1 MGKKRVCQADK
12 RLSEQQRRKD
22 KGMSHMPREME
33 HAYTVLDEAT
43 GTEAVIDEAGS
54 VIIFG
59 FHDKHTELM
68 TRVTLDAKEAYQLLQ
83 WLADYHRDFLQA
95 GGQQGKQGEAMPS

>member
-1 MGKKRVCQADK
+1 
-12 RLSEQQRRKD
+12 
-22 KGMSHMPREME
+22 MSHMPREME
-33 HAYTVLDEAT
+33 HTYITLDEAT

-54 VIIFG
+54 IVIFG

-83 WLADYHRDFLQA
+83 GLADYHRDFLQA
-95 GGQQGKQGEAMPS
+95 VVQ

>member
-1 MGKKRVCQADK
+1 
-12 RLSEQQRRKD
+12 
-22 KGMSHMPREME
+22 MSHKPGEME
-33 HAYTVLDEAT
+33 HMYIALDEAT
-43 GTEAVIDEAGS
+43 GTEAVIDEAGT

-95 GGQQGKQGEAMPS
+95 VIQ